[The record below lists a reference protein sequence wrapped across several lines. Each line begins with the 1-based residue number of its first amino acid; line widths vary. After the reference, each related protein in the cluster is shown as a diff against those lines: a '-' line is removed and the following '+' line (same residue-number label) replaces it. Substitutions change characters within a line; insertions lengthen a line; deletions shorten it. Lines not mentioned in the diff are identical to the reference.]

1 MIIFTG
7 GIYMRNKMVAFISA
21 LPIVFTNSLSV
32 NAAMIEFKDN
42 SDDNSENIEI
52 VSEFKEDSQNIS
64 EDVAENLGV
73 WEIYSDEFTKPERR
87 LSEDFKSVMKVYN
100 VPIRFA
106 FSEFNNIDEVLK
118 SEEILGTYY
127 VVEHTDCSLDI
138 YNDSL
143 EKVSSNRLAEVDGKV
158 TTILP
163 IDISYRALE
172 KFQDDS
178 FIEKNI
184 SEDVELKNVYFL
196 SGESCMMGTA
206 IYYRTTAGDYV
217 YYNHYDI
224 GETIFP
230 IDDFCKYQQAICD
243 EIAKNPYADS
253 GINISGV
260 WDLSPY
266 TINDNYS
273 NSDDT
278 PMATTTISDTTTAES
293 SAAVITTALTS
304 DTDNDETT
312 PTSTTTTSDTTTVE
326 SSAAVITT
334 ALTSDTNNDETA
346 STSITTNDTITF
358 NNDDEELPQTGYS
371 NIFRGIAGIAVFMT
385 VTGTAIVVKT
395 KKETE

>member
-1 MIIFTG
+1 MSCIAPVT
-7 GIYMRNKMVAFISA
+7 VSA
-21 LPIVFTNSLSV
+21 VDEVNECDSL
-32 NAAMIEFKDN
+32 
-42 SDDNSENIEI
+42 
-52 VSEFKEDSQNIS
+52 NIS
-64 EDVAENLGV
+64 EEITDELGIWTTYSNEN
-73 WEIYSDEFTKPERR
+73 TKSERR

-106 FSEFNNIDEVLK
+106 FSEFSNIDEVLK
-118 SEEILGTYY
+118 SEEILGAYY
-127 VVEHTDCSLDI
+127 VIERTDCSLEI

-163 IDISYRALE
+163 IDISYTSLE
-172 KFQDDS
+172 VFKDDS
-178 FIEKNI
+178 FIKKNI
-184 SEDVELKNVYFL
+184 SEDAELENVYFI
-196 SGESCMMGTA
+196 SGESSMMGTA
-206 IYYRTTAGDYV
+206 IYYRTTDGDYV
-217 YYNHYDI
+217 YYNHSDI
-224 GETIFP
+224 GEAMFP
-230 IDDFCKYQQAICD
+230 IEDFCRYQQAICA
-243 EIAKNPYADS
+243 EIAKNPDANG

-260 WDLSPY
+260 WDLSSY
-266 TINDNYS
+266 TINDNGS

-278 PMATTTISDTTTAES
+278 PMATTTTSDTTTAES

-304 DTDNDETT
+304 DTDNDKTT